1 MTISEKCLSDLK
13 RFISKVDSKVLI
25 ESRSGNIFENLQ
37 LVNEAEGGLTYY
49 ELRQFLAVLL
59 KQTTSSDV
67 KRIIDNILKTVSK
80 LEIMR
85 VPVPAIKKQKSI
97 SPSIFK

>member
-1 MTISEKCLSDLK
+1 MTISEKCLGELK
-13 RFISKVDSKVLI
+13 RFISKMDSKVLI
-25 ESRSGNIFENLQ
+25 ESKSGNIFENLQ

-59 KQTTSSDV
+59 RQTKNPDV
-67 KRIIDNILKTVSK
+67 RRIIDNVLKTVSK
-80 LEIMR
+80 LEIMK

>member
-1 MTISEKCLSDLK
+1 MTISEKCLGELK
-13 RFISKVDSKVLI
+13 RFISKMDSKVLI
-25 ESRSGNIFENLQ
+25 ESKSGNIFENLQ

-59 KQTTSSDV
+59 RQTKSPDV
-67 KRIIDNILKTVSK
+67 RRIIDNVLKTVSK
-80 LEIMR
+80 LEIMK